1 MPLVSLKASVKA
13 WWEWSLAPQEE
24 SLTWRAA
31 RFRASRGRRSFLS
44 IILPTFL
51 EFISLTEAGFDIYC
65 LNYFSF
71 GIVKCVEDMITVLLT
86 NTTGHL

>member
-24 SLTWRAA
+24 SWTWRAA
-31 RFRASRGRRSFLS
+31 RFRASRGRRSFPQLFYLFFS
-44 IILPTFL
+44 HA
-51 EFISLTEAGFDIYC
+51 SQFDIYC
-65 LNYFSF
+65 ANYFSF
-71 GIVKCVEDMITVLLT
+71 GIMRCVEDITVLLT